1 MKKIILF
8 LLILTGL
15 INISYASFPILEPSN
30 ILNIDSAILYE
41 SSYRFL
47 YTFLG
52 FLVGFFSFVGL
63 FLPLLL
69 LKIPNQYFRRGIYI
83 GLAVLSPFLL
93 IVLIF
98 WITGSGFVIM

>member
-15 INISYASFPILEPSN
+15 INISYASFPILDSPGLFN
-30 ILNIDSAILYE
+30 VDSAILYE
-41 SSYRFL
+41 SPYRFL

-52 FLVGFFSFVGL
+52 ILVGFFSFMLL
-63 FLPLLL
+63 FSPLLL

-83 GLAVLSPFLL
+83 GLAVLAPFLL

-98 WITGSGFVIM
+98 WISGAQLTIM